1 MGACLGHRKVL
12 LPLSL
17 ALGVAAMIINSVY
30 VSVHVRMSLMR
41 FDLQAPWRRR
51 ASHAAMVAA
60 MSTSLTVPTESAD

>member
-1 MGACLGHRKVL
+1 MIN
-12 LPLSL
+12 
-17 ALGVAAMIINSVY
+17 GVD

-60 MSTSLTVPTESAD
+60 MGTSLTVPTESAD